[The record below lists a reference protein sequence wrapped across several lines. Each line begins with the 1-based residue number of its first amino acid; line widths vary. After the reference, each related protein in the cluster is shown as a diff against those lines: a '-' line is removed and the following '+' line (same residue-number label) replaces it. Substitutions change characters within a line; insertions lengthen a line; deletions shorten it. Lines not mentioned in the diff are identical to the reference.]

1 MRVRLVTRQ
10 TQDGVLRLLGIR
22 FLQSFKVL
30 IMANKFGDNLKKI
43 RVEKN
48 VSQQELADLISSHST
63 HISRYERNMAA
74 PSIDVVKKIAE
85 ALDVTTDTLIYGTQ
99 DEKVKNSLKD
109 NELLNMFIKAQSLT
123 NKQQDTV
130 KDLLSAFLLKSD
142 LQKNLAVAK

>member
-1 MRVRLVTRQ
+1 
-10 TQDGVLRLLGIR
+10 
-22 FLQSFKVL
+22 
-30 IMANKFGDNLKKI
+30 
-43 RVEKN
+43 
-48 VSQQELADLISSHST
+48 
-63 HISRYERNMAA
+63 
-74 PSIDVVKKIAE
+74 
-85 ALDVTTDTLIYGTQ
+85 LDVTTDTLIYGTQ

>member
-1 MRVRLVTRQ
+1 M
-10 TQDGVLRLLGIR
+10 
-22 FLQSFKVL
+22 
-30 IMANKFGDNLKKI
+30 
-43 RVEKN
+43 EKN
-48 VSQQELADLISSHST
+48 VSQEELADLTNSHST

-85 ALDVTTDTLIYGTQ
+85 DLDVTTNTLIYGTQ

-130 KDLLSAFLLKSD
+130 KDLLSALLT
-142 LQKNLAVAK
+142 QK